1 MRRPTWV
8 ALSVLMIVPR
18 GGYAQTETR
27 AAVAE
32 ALYRQA
38 RDLMAAGNYGEA
50 CPKFAQSQQLDP
62 ATGTLLNLAACHE
75 KQGRLATAW
84 LEYSDALVAARRD
97 GREDRVE
104 YARVRVQE
112 LEPRLSR
119 LTLVLGPGAD
129 TPGLTIELDGA
140 SIGSAIFGVPTAV
153 DPGEHTVK
161 ASAPGKKPSLFSVRV
176 GPEADLQTL
185 TIPPLEDAPPAPAEP
200 AATPPSTVSNL
211 GMTPPARGAD
221 EMTTRPVT
229 TSVYLAGGIT
239 LALAAGAGVTGV
251 AYLDKKSDYEDLS
264 VREGLTPDV
273 ESREQSAKRYGY
285 ANLGLWLATAVGAGL
300 TTYLYVTRPTER
312 HALRLQPW
320 LGPQIGGLGAS
331 GSF

>member
-1 MRRPTWV
+1 MKCCLL
-8 ALSVLMIVPR
+8 AAAVLLLLPR
-18 GGYAQTETR
+18 VGVAQTETR

-38 RDLMAAGNYGEA
+38 RDLMAAGKYAEA

-104 YARVRVQE
+104 YARARAQE
-112 LEPRLSR
+112 LEPKLSR
-119 LTLVLGPGAD
+119 LVLVLEPGAEA
-129 TPGLTIELDGA
+129 PGVTIELDGA
-140 SIGSAIFGVPTAV
+140 SIGSGVFGVPTAV

-161 ASAPGKKPSLFSVRV
+161 ASAPGKKPSVFRV
-176 GPEADLQTL
+176 TIGAEAEQRTL
-185 TIPPLEDAPPAPAEP
+185 TIPALQDAPVEPTPEPAPAP
-200 AATPPSTVSNL
+200 LVSSVGLAAKAPGDQL
-211 GMTPPARGAD
+211 A
-221 EMTTRPVT
+221 TRPVP
-229 TSVYLAGGIT
+229 TSVYIAGGIT

-251 AYLDKKSDYEDLS
+251 AYLGKKADYDDLRNRDGRTAEVED
-264 VREGLTPDV
+264 RH
-273 ESREQSAKRYGY
+273 QSAQRFAYV
-285 ANLGLWLATAVGAGL
+285 NLGLWAATAVGAGI
-300 TTYLYVTRPTER
+300 TAYLYVTRPGDR
-312 HALRLQPW
+312 AMVRLEPW
-320 LGPQIGGLGAS
+320 VSPQIGGLGAR